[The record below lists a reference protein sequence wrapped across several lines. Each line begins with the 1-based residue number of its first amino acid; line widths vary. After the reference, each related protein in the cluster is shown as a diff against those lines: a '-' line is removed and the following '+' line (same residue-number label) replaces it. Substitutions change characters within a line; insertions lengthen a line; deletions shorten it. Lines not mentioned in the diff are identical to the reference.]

1 MKLNITPYDTAD
13 YLKTEED
20 IAGYINT
27 VLEEN
32 DPQLLIAALGD
43 VARARGMSDV
53 ARSAGA
59 SREHLY
65 RSLRDT
71 GNPSA
76 ITLLK
81 IIKALG
87 IQLHASPAAD
97 NDEPVA
103 VAM

>member
-1 MKLNITPYDTAD
+1 MTVNITPYDTAD

-20 IAGYINT
+20 IAGYINA

-43 VARARGMSDV
+43 VARARGMSGV
-53 ARSAGA
+53 AREIGA

-65 RSLRDT
+65 RSLSKD

-76 ITLLK
+76 VTLLK
-81 IIKALG
+81 AISTLG
-87 IQLHASPAAD
+87 IQLQATPASNTPAA
-97 NDEPVA
+97 A
-103 VAM
+103 VG